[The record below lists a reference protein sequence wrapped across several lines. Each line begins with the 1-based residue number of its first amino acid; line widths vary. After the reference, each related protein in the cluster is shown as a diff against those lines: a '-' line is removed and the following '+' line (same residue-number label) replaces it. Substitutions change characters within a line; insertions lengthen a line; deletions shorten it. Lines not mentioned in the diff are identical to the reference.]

1 MRNGPRKSAFA
12 LCIAGAAVLG
22 AVLGAANAAA
32 ADAVTEWGA
41 RAVALGAERQVPN
54 TRFSRA
60 LAMMHVAMF
69 EAVNAID
76 QRYRPYK
83 LELERDTRA
92 SRDAAAGA
100 AAHAILVSIFPDER
114 PKLDQALQA
123 TLAGVADGEAEAR
136 GVELGKRA
144 AAGIIALRTND
155 GSGTQESYRPYT
167 APGVYVPTALPAES
181 TGGSLKPWVMEKSS
195 QVRPAP
201 PPALDS
207 EVWTRDVNEIRELGS
222 LRSTKRTPEQ
232 TEIARFWFL
241 TGPRTYTPL
250 VQQIAEA
257 KKFDLVDSARLYA
270 LVSMATA
277 DSYIAVFD
285 AKYAYNFWRPITA
298 IRNAD
303 ITSNLATPRDPAWTP
318 LGTTPM
324 HPEYPCAHCI
334 IASTVAEVLQR
345 VAGSDVGEL
354 TLTSALAP
362 GVIRKWKRLEDY
374 SNEVADARTYAGFH
388 YRFSNEAAKSMGK
401 KIGELTVTTQ
411 LLGTIPPKTAKQL
424 NAP

>member
-1 MRNGPRKSAFA
+1 MLNGRLKRAFI
-12 LCIAGAAVLG
+12 LCVAGLTL
-22 AVLGAANAAA
+22 LGAADGAAA
-32 ADAVTEWGA
+32 NAVTEWGA
-41 RAVALGAERQVPN
+41 RAVAMGAEKQVPN

-76 QRYRPYK
+76 RRYRPYR
-83 LELERDTRA
+83 LELEGDARA

-100 AAHAILVSIFPDER
+100 AAHAVLASIFPDEKSR
-114 PKLDQALQA
+114 LDQALQA
-123 TLAGVADGEAEAR
+123 SLAAVADGDAKAK
-136 GVELGKRA
+136 GVELGQKA
-144 AAGIIALRTND
+144 AAGIIALRTDD

-181 TGGSLKPWVMEKSS
+181 TGGSLKPWVMEKGS

-222 LRSTKRTPEQ
+222 LRSAKRTPEQ
-232 TEIARFWFL
+232 TEIGRFWFL
-241 TGPRTYTPL
+241 TGPRTYTPI
-250 VQQIAEA
+250 VQQVAEA
-257 KKFDLVDSARLYA
+257 KKLDLVDSARLYA
-270 LVSMATA
+270 LVSLATA

-303 ITSNLATPRDPAWTP
+303 VTSNAATPRDAAWTP
-318 LGTTPM
+318 LGATPM

-345 VAGSDVGEL
+345 VGGGEVGEL
-354 TLTSALAP
+354 ALTSALTP
-362 GVIRKWKRLEDY
+362 GVTRRWKRLEDY
-374 SNEVADARTYAGFH
+374 SNEVADARVYAGFH
-388 YRFSNEAAKSMGK
+388 YRFSNEAAKTMGK

-411 LLGTIPPKTAKQL
+411 LLSSAGPKAAKQ
-424 NAP
+424 